1 MTTERVGILGCGLMG
16 AGIAEVVSCAGY
28 DVRVLEQNRA
38 ALDAGN
44 ARINRL
50 IDRAVDTGGISP
62 ELRALSL
69 GRISYSTEVEELGD
83 RDLIIE
89 AVVEDLEIK
98 NQLFRA
104 LDGFCGDQ
112 TIFASNTSSLTIT
125 EMAAAVDR
133 ADRMVGLHF
142 FNPVRAMDLVEIV
155 RTISTSDETLDKV
168 TAFVRILGKESVT
181 IRDSSGF
188 LVNRLLVPF
197 ILDAIRLVEIGVA
210 SIEEIDKAMV
220 LGCGHPMGPLRL
232 CDFVG
237 NDTVHR
243 AAEIMYAEYREER
256 YAPPP
261 LLKRL
266 VVMGRY
272 GRKAGRGFYDYSGE
286 EPVATEL

>member
-1 MTTERVGILGCGLMG
+1 MTTERMGILGCGLMG

-98 NQLFRA
+98 NQLFRE

-197 ILDAIRLVEIGVA
+197 ILDAIRLGRDRRCLYRRDRQSDGARVRA
-210 SIEEIDKAMV
+210 SDGATQAMRFR
-220 LGCGHPMGPLRL
+220 G
-232 CDFVG
+232 
-237 NDTVHR
+237 
-243 AAEIMYAEYREER
+243 ER
-256 YAPPP
+256 YGSP
-261 LLKRL
+261 
-266 VVMGRY
+266 GRRRSCMRSI
-272 GRKAGRGFYDYSGE
+272 GRSDTRPRPCLSDWW
-286 EPVATEL
+286 

>member
-98 NQLFRA
+98 NQLFRE
-104 LDGFCGDQ
+104 LDGFCATQG
-112 TIFASNTSSLTIT
+112 TRRFSRRTPPPASG
-125 EMAAAVDR
+125 DR
-133 ADRMVGLHF
+133 ALTGG
-142 FNPVRAMDLVEIV
+142 
-155 RTISTSDETLDKV
+155 KK
-168 TAFVRILGKESVT
+168 TAPRRQPRGQ
-181 IRDSSGF
+181 
-188 LVNRLLVPF
+188 
-197 ILDAIRLVEIGVA
+197 
-210 SIEEIDKAMV
+210 
-220 LGCGHPMGPLRL
+220 
-232 CDFVG
+232 
-237 NDTVHR
+237 HR
-243 AAEIMYAEYREER
+243 
-256 YAPPP
+256 
-261 LLKRL
+261 
-266 VVMGRY
+266 
-272 GRKAGRGFYDYSGE
+272 
-286 EPVATEL
+286 